1 MSTSVEE
8 KKIFINIFSLSAECF
23 SVGSCLSSAF
33 KKESID
39 DVNECMSL
47 CKSQRR
53 CDSSSFSKN
62 DTLCTLHSSCE
73 TLDSSKSQ
81 FQTSKW
87 DCDIPGGKTLCHKVY
102 DFECQNGICI
112 DINDVCNGESQCSD
126 GSDENPTM
134 CSKPFEIKLVGGPEE
149 KTGRVLVRHKG
160 KVYILE

>member
-1 MSTSVEE
+1 MSTFVQ
-8 KKIFINIFSLSAECF
+8 KIFINHFSLSVECF

-62 DTLCTLHSSCE
+62 DTLCTLHRSCE

-87 DCDIPGGKTLCHKVY
+87 DCDIPGKTLVFKIVTIY
-102 DFECQNGICI
+102 Y
-112 DINDVCNGESQCSD
+112 
-126 GSDENPTM
+126 
-134 CSKPFEIKLVGGPEE
+134 
-149 KTGRVLVRHKG
+149 LVRRSNAQQFS
-160 KVYILE
+160 YFQNQFMI